1 MAAQAKSG
9 SANEK
14 KDPQE
19 GASVRQQDVTSSKGH
34 GSQQTTDHGT
44 IRKWAEARGGRP
56 ASVAS
61 TLSGDDAGILR
72 IDFAEPTPSLEEIS
86 WDEFFKKFDEHKL
99 AFLYREETKDGQTSR
114 FFKFVAR

>member
-1 MAAQAKSG
+1 MIFGMLSPLPTARSG
-9 SANEK
+9 PSRV
-14 KDPQE
+14 
-19 GASVRQQDVTSSKGH
+19 SSSKGH
-34 GSQQTTDHGT
+34 GSHQTTDHET
-44 IRKWAEARGGRP
+44 IPKWVEARGGRP

-61 TLSGDDAGILR
+61 TRSGDDAGILR